1 MPQTSASA
9 SPANTLPI
17 VFAHANSFP
26 LDTYRL
32 LFSLLRQRGIAASGV
47 QRFGHDPARP
57 VTNHWPHL
65 VDELIEYVE
74 QQVQQHGQPLYLV
87 GHSLGGILSF
97 QAATKRP
104 DLARGVLLI
113 DSPLLGG
120 WKANAVGLAK
130 QTQIVGSVSPGKIS
144 QRRRNTWASN
154 AEALEYFRSKK
165 AFAHWHPQVLQD
177 YVEHGLVD
185 HQDKRTLLFQRE
197 VETAIYNTLPSNLN
211 NQLRLSPLRCPVA
224 LYRRT
229 FLGGDA
235 PGGHGDDAAH
245 HQGAHHDAGWQP
257 PVSHGAARSHGGGHR
272 GLAAQYGAE
281 HLADGFGERSQ
292 INSFHRLTSEGFS
305 QEIQ

>member
-165 AFAHWHPQVLQD
+165 AFAQWHPQVLQD

-224 LYRRT
+224 
-229 FLGGDA
+229 FIGGRSSVEMRQVGMEMTQRITKGRIMMLDGSHLFPMERPEA
-235 PGGHGDDAAH
+235 TAAAIEASLLNME
-245 HQGAHHDAGWQP
+245 QSILQTASAN
-257 PVSHGAARSHGGGHR
+257 A
-272 GLAAQYGAE
+272 LK
-281 HLADGFGERSQ
+281 
-292 INSFHRLTSEGFS
+292 
-305 QEIQ
+305 

>member
-1 MPQTSASA
+1 MPQISASA

-224 LYRRT
+224 FIGGRSSVEMRQVGMDLTRRIT
-229 FLGGDA
+229 RGRVMMLDGSHLFPMERPHATAAAIEASLLNLLG
-235 PGGHGDDAAH
+235 
-245 HQGAHHDAGWQP
+245 
-257 PVSHGAARSHGGGHR
+257 
-272 GLAAQYGAE
+272 
-281 HLADGFGERSQ
+281 
-292 INSFHRLTSEGFS
+292 SEA
-305 QEIQ
+305 

>member
-74 QQVQQHGQPLYLV
+74 QQVEQHGQPLYLV

-224 LYRRT
+224 
-229 FLGGDA
+229 FIGGRSSVEMRQVGMEMTQRITRGRITMLD
-235 PGGHGDDAAH
+235 GGHLFPMERPEATAAAIEASLLNME
-245 HQGAHHDAGWQP
+245 QTILQK
-257 PVSHGAARSHGGGHR
+257 
-272 GLAAQYGAE
+272 LAAST
-281 HLADGFGERSQ
+281 HK
-292 INSFHRLTSEGFS
+292 
-305 QEIQ
+305 

>member
-165 AFAHWHPQVLQD
+165 AFAQWHPQVLQD

-224 LYRRT
+224 
-229 FLGGDA
+229 FIGGRSSVEMGQVGMEMTQRITKGRIMMLDGSHLFPMERPEA
-235 PGGHGDDAAH
+235 TAAAIEASLLNME
-245 HQGAHHDAGWQP
+245 QSILQTASAN
-257 PVSHGAARSHGGGHR
+257 A
-272 GLAAQYGAE
+272 LK
-281 HLADGFGERSQ
+281 
-292 INSFHRLTSEGFS
+292 
-305 QEIQ
+305 

>member
-1 MPQTSASA
+1 MPQISASA

-165 AFAHWHPQVLQD
+165 AFAQWHPQVLQD

-224 LYRRT
+224 
-229 FLGGDA
+229 FIGGRSSVEMGQVGMEMTQRITKGRIMMLDGSHLFPMERPEA
-235 PGGHGDDAAH
+235 TAAAIEASLLNME
-245 HQGAHHDAGWQP
+245 QSILQTASAN
-257 PVSHGAARSHGGGHR
+257 A
-272 GLAAQYGAE
+272 LK
-281 HLADGFGERSQ
+281 
-292 INSFHRLTSEGFS
+292 
-305 QEIQ
+305 

>member
-26 LDTYRL
+26 IGTYRL

-47 QRFGHDPARP
+47 QRFGHDPVRP

-74 QQVQQHGQPLYLV
+74 QQVQQHGQPVYLV

-154 AEALEYFRSKK
+154 EEALEYFRSKK
-165 AFAHWHPQVLQD
+165 AFAQWHPQVLHD

-211 NQLRLSPLRCPVA
+211 NQLRRSPLRCPVA
-224 LYRRT
+224 
-229 FLGGDA
+229 FIGGRSSVEMRQVGMEMTQRITKGRITMLDGSHLFPMERPEA
-235 PGGHGDDAAH
+235 TAAAIEASLLNME
-245 HQGAHHDAGWQP
+245 QSILQNASVNA
-257 PVSHGAARSHGGGHR
+257 
-272 GLAAQYGAE
+272 LK
-281 HLADGFGERSQ
+281 
-292 INSFHRLTSEGFS
+292 
-305 QEIQ
+305 

>member
-1 MPQTSASA
+1 MPQISASA

-211 NQLRLSPLRCPVA
+211 NQLRLSRCAAPWPLSVDGPRWRC
-224 LYRRT
+224 
-229 FLGGDA
+229 
-235 PGGHGDDAAH
+235 
-245 HQGAHHDAGWQP
+245 
-257 PVSHGAARSHGGGHR
+257 ARWAWR
-272 GLAAQYGAE
+272 
-281 HLADGFGERSQ
+281 
-292 INSFHRLTSEGFS
+292 
-305 QEIQ
+305 

>member
-74 QQVQQHGQPLYLV
+74 QQVQQHGQPVYLV

-165 AFAHWHPQVLQD
+165 AFAQWHPQVLQD

-224 LYRRT
+224 
-229 FLGGDA
+229 FIGGRSSVEMRQVGMEMTQRITKGRIMMLDGSHLFPMERPDA
-235 PGGHGDDAAH
+235 TAAAIEASLLNME
-245 HQGAHHDAGWQP
+245 Q
-257 PVSHGAARSHGGGHR
+257 SI
-272 GLAAQYGAE
+272 L
-281 HLADGFGERSQ
+281 Q
-292 INSFHRLTSEGFS
+292 IASANALK
-305 QEIQ
+305 

>member
-1 MPQTSASA
+1 MPQISASA

-104 DLARGVLLI
+104 DLACGVLLI

-224 LYRRT
+224 
-229 FLGGDA
+229 FIGGRSSVEMRQVGMEMTQRITKGRIMMLDGSHLFPMERPEA
-235 PGGHGDDAAH
+235 TAAAIEASLLNME
-245 HQGAHHDAGWQP
+245 QSILQTASAN
-257 PVSHGAARSHGGGHR
+257 A
-272 GLAAQYGAE
+272 LK
-281 HLADGFGERSQ
+281 
-292 INSFHRLTSEGFS
+292 
-305 QEIQ
+305 

>member
-1 MPQTSASA
+1 MPQISASA

-165 AFAHWHPQVLQD
+165 AFAQWHPQVLQD

-224 LYRRT
+224 
-229 FLGGDA
+229 FIGGRSSVEMRQVGMEMTQRITKGRIMMLDGSHLFPMERPEA
-235 PGGHGDDAAH
+235 TAAAIEASLLNME
-245 HQGAHHDAGWQP
+245 QSILQTASAN
-257 PVSHGAARSHGGGHR
+257 A
-272 GLAAQYGAE
+272 LK
-281 HLADGFGERSQ
+281 
-292 INSFHRLTSEGFS
+292 
-305 QEIQ
+305 

>member
-1 MPQTSASA
+1 MPQISASA

-224 LYRRT
+224 
-229 FLGGDA
+229 FIGGRSSVEMRQVGMEMTQRITKGRIMMLDGSHLFPMERPEA
-235 PGGHGDDAAH
+235 TAAAIEASLLNME
-245 HQGAHHDAGWQP
+245 QSILQTASAN
-257 PVSHGAARSHGGGHR
+257 A
-272 GLAAQYGAE
+272 LK
-281 HLADGFGERSQ
+281 
-292 INSFHRLTSEGFS
+292 
-305 QEIQ
+305 